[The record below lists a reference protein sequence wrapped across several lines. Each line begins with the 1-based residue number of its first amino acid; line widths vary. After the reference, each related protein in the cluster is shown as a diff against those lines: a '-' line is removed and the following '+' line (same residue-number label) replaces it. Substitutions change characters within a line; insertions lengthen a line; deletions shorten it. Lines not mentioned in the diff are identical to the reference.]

1 MDYSGNMPLT
11 KRLVKEIRQAATRH
25 GRRKTGLFLCEGVRA
40 CQEAVAQRPDCIKH
54 LLVTDA
60 AHARNLA
67 VKELVER
74 CSRIGILWDTCSP
87 AELQKLATTETPQ
100 GILLL
105 CRRCEPPPPEK
116 PLPGAFVL
124 VLDRVRAPGNLGTM
138 LRSASA
144 VGVIEV
150 WLTHGSTDPFG
161 TKAVRSG
168 MGAQFGLNLRQKDR
182 LSVVTNELQK
192 LGINRVWLS
201 DTSAGISCYAPE
213 FKLEKNALVIGSEAH
228 GTEDLS
234 GLPRVH
240 IPMPGGIESLN
251 AAQAATILMFETV
264 RRSSEC

>member
-1 MDYSGNMPLT
+1 MPLT

-25 GRRKTGLFLCEGVRA
+25 GRRKTGLFLCEGLRA
-40 CQEAVAQRPDCIKH
+40 CQEAVARQPGCIKH

-60 AHARNLA
+60 ANSRNTAVSDLVDQCRRRGISWETCSPGELRNLA
-67 VKELVER
+67 
-74 CSRIGILWDTCSP
+74 
-87 AELQKLATTETPQ
+87 ATETPQ

-124 VLDRVRAPGNLGTM
+124 VLDQIRDPGNLGTM

-144 VGVIEV
+144 VDVIEV

-161 TKAVRSG
+161 NKAVRAG
-168 MGAQFGLNLRQKDR
+168 MGAQFALNLRQKDS
-182 LSVVTNELQK
+182 LSVAADELRS
-192 LGINRVWLS
+192 LGVNRIWLS

-213 FKLEKNALVIGSEAH
+213 FNLGKKALVIGSEAH
-228 GTEDLS
+228 GTADLS

-240 IPMPGGIESLN
+240 IPMPGGTESLN
-251 AAQAATILMFETV
+251 AAQAATILMFERV
-264 RRSSEC
+264 RRSTEC